1 MNQLFD
7 PFELSFAL
15 GDTDTTSPSSDL
27 FPESS
32 TSSSTTCS
40 APLSPEQELL
50 MCSLFSDSSLP
61 PPMMPTP
68 HVPADVHDATLP
80 ISLNAPPLSSLPAPT
95 ATTTTTTI
103 TTTTAAVTTRK
114 GVKHARSASNESNNS
129 SDGLSSGDD
138 DVDIED
144 DEDDDDEDDEDDVP
158 RASAQVK
165 RKGRRAA
172 AEIILERVGDVSKLN
187 APPVD
192 CDPAIRRVALTRE
205 RLLTISGEE
214 LEQRFDE
221 LSSKWLLTASENKE
235 LRRQRRLVKNREY
248 AQQSRNKK
256 KAVVASVDSKFDQ
269 LQRENDQLRSRI
281 AAAVALAH
289 SLGAAGAALV
299 SALAA
304 PVATASK
311 RRRTVEPSA
320 GGSGGG
326 GAVLM
331 VMLLSFGLF
340 LNGGFFQS
348 TPAETT
354 RVISMSGAPAAAGAP
369 KATQYTGR
377 TLLCE
382 SEPAFGGLFDNVDA
396 MLHNSTL
403 DLMSLSLE
411 PSSSSV
417 VAPELVV

>member
-1 MNQLFD
+1 
-7 PFELSFAL
+7 
-15 GDTDTTSPSSDL
+15 
-27 FPESS
+27 
-32 TSSSTTCS
+32 
-40 APLSPEQELL
+40 
-50 MCSLFSDSSLP
+50 
-61 PPMMPTP
+61 MMPTP
-68 HVPADVHDATLP
+68 HAPADLLDATLP
-80 ISLNAPPLSSLPAPT
+80 ISHNAPPLSSLPAAT
-95 ATTTTTTI
+95 A
-103 TTTTAAVTTRK
+103 TTAAVTATTTAITARK

-129 SDGLSSGDD
+129 SDGLSSGDE
-138 DVDIED
+138 DVDVG
-144 DEDDDDEDDEDDVP
+144 EDDDDEDDDDDDEGDVP
-158 RASAQVK
+158 RARASAQVK

-214 LEQRFDE
+214 LEQRFDD
-221 LSSKWLLTASENKE
+221 LNSKWLLTAAENKE

-311 RRRTVEPSA
+311 RRRTVEPSV
-320 GGSGGG
+320 GGSGGGGG

-348 TPAETT
+348 TPADTT
-354 RVISMSGAPAAAGAP
+354 RVVSMSGAPAAAAGAP
-369 KATQYTGR
+369 KAAQYTGR

-382 SEPAFGGLFDNVDA
+382 SEPAFGGHFDSVDA

-411 PSSSSV
+411 QSADV
-417 VAPELVV
+417 VAVVPELVV